1 MKKWKIWIVAVSM
14 ALLAGC
20 SNETASVETTSKA
33 ESQTETDS
41 VPAET
46 LTEAQTIADSDS
58 LSSIAQLLGM
68 KDEDTKALLGGSEE
82 NWSADHSFY
91 IGRIFQ
97 ANLYGET
104 IPVYTTCREDGIVDS
119 VSMHLVS
126 GERKVTDEEI
136 AQWTERLTQHI
147 GTSASE
153 ESAPSEGGSKDRT
166 WRKDGKIAVLRYMED
181 QLSITFQELTG
192 ELEAGEEVSQEITV
206 QESVEENSSE
216 NKTAKEAAGNGA
228 LPIDNFDVDSAE
240 AAEFAGKI
248 KTAVSEQD
256 LEALADLAA
265 YPLYIGFTSGSQ
277 SVESKEDFLSLGK
290 EKIFTE
296 GLMTSIAQADETN
309 LPPSRAGFVLTK
321 EGGTENIIFGLRD
334 GKLAISGINY

>member
-33 ESQTETDS
+33 ETQTETGS
-41 VPAET
+41 IPAET

-68 KDEDTKALLGGSEE
+68 KDEDTKAMLGGSEE

-126 GERKVTDEEI
+126 GERKVTDEEV
-136 AQWTERLTQHI
+136 AQWTERLTQHT
-147 GTSASE
+147 GTSAYE
-153 ESAPSEGGSKDRT
+153 ESASSEGGSKDRT

-181 QLSITFQELTG
+181 QLSITFQELIG
-192 ELEAGEEVSQEITV
+192 ELGAGEEVSQEITV

-248 KTAVSEQD
+248 KKAVSEQD
-256 LEALADLAA
+256 LETLADLAA

-309 LPPSRAGFVLTK
+309 LSPSRAGFILT
-321 EGGTENIIFGLRD
+321 EESGAENIVFGLRD